1 MGAIKKQPIKSR
13 ESIDYSFPQP
23 PQQQQQQNFN
33 NSQLFQQNGR
43 INNNPKDFYLPP
55 LCQNFDKVVHV
66 ANQGIKIMVILRGPP
81 GSGKSYLGREII
93 NKTVNGDY
101 PNHIFSADD
110 YFLNERGQYNYVPD
124 RIKNAHEFNQNR
136 VRKKCE
142 DGWSPIIVDN
152 THIKIWE
159 MFPYC
164 YSAVQNGYFIEI
176 CEPVTPWSRSPA
188 KLAMKNSHGVPRNVI
203 ENMIQNYENINCFN
217 LLKAIKCERHLNLQ
231 PQQRNYPLIIQRKFE
246 ENNFLEE
253 TLKPQ
258 IIQQQQIDP
267 VQEVVNS
274 EFQMHEREKINFWAP
289 IEPILNPIK
298 TEWESYE
305 KEKDKFWRTEPTT
318 TTTTTVPNQRVPR
331 LQRFEK
337 PNIPLVNN
345 IYTVLP
351 DESENLPDEEQ
362 MNEEVPEEQ
371 QASPVIL
378 EQHKFGCCNENSS
391 FSGIR
396 QIYPSVPVEY
406 LWDLF
411 VTCQGDGDWT
421 MDILLKEE
429 AKIVEFMQTQGSA
442 MQLKNDFNCECEGV
456 GAGETT
462 AFNDLIYLGDE
473 FVEVKIFF
481 YLFNDA

>member
-1 MGAIKKQPIKSR
+1 
-13 ESIDYSFPQP
+13 
-23 PQQQQQQNFN
+23 
-33 NSQLFQQNGR
+33 
-43 INNNPKDFYLPP
+43 
-55 LCQNFDKVVHV
+55 
-66 ANQGIKIMVILRGPP
+66 MVILRGPP

-136 VRKKCE
+136 VRKKCAE
-142 DGWSPIIVDN
+142 GWSPIIVDN

-164 YSAVQNGYFIEI
+164 HFAVQNGYIIEM

-188 KLAMKNSHGVPRNVI
+188 KLAMKNTHGVPRNVI

-217 LLKAIKCERHLNLQ
+217 LLKAIKCERHMNLQ
-231 PQQRNYPLIIQRKFE
+231 PQPRNYPLVIQRNFQV
-246 ENNFLEE
+246 NNFLEE
-253 TLKPQ
+253 APK
-258 IIQQQQIDP
+258 QQRIEQQPIDP
-267 VQEVVNS
+267 VQEFVNS
-274 EFQMHEREKINFWAP
+274 EFQMHEKEKIDFWKTNDP
-289 IEPILNPIK
+289 INDPTK

-305 KEKDKFWRTEPTT
+305 KEKVKFWQTESTMT
-318 TTTTTVPNQRVPR
+318 GQNQRVPKP
-331 LQRFEK
+331 QRVEK
-337 PNIPLVNN
+337 IVVPVVTN

-351 DESENLPDEEQ
+351 DESENLPDEEA
-362 MNEEVPEEQ
+362 MNEEVIEEK
-371 QASPVIL
+371 ASPVIL

-442 MQLKNDFNCECEGV
+442 TQFKNDFTCECEG
-456 GAGETT
+456 GAGE
-462 AFNDLIYLGDE
+462 AMAVNDLIVLEDE
-473 FVEVKIFF
+473 FVEVRILFF
-481 YLFNDA
+481 I